1 MPQNRPASPPGSSDG
16 WSRDDARAASGAGRR
31 DYSGGQQHILTLIAR
46 GRPTS
51 EALTELASWVERHAP
66 GALCSVMVADETA
79 SRLTVVA
86 APSLPQEFT
95 EAIRGLPIAEGS
107 AVCGTAAHRRQP
119 VVVADTLA
127 DPLTSACRPLAIA
140 FNLRAVWSTPI
151 VTSDGTILGTFA
163 MYYRL
168 PATPPPEHRQV
179 VDDATALTQIALERD
194 RSEIALRRSEARFRS
209 LIEHASDMIA
219 IVDRSGVIQYASP
232 AYHHVLGLATSEV
245 VGRSP
250 LDLVAEDD
258 REALEHALAGR
269 RVQSAAEGAILARF
283 RRGDGAYRRLEV
295 VVTNLLDDPAVHGI
309 VLNSRDVTEQESL
322 AAELRHAQKME
333 AVGQLAGGVAHDF
346 NNILAAIKLNAA
358 LLTEVLPPDSDSL
371 REAIEIEQAADSATQ
386 ITRQL
391 LAFARRQPE
400 HLQEIRLVDVIAD
413 IEPLLRRL
421 IGPTI
426 ALDLDVP
433 KDIACVLADRA
444 QLGQVVVNLALNAR
458 DAMPEGGSLRIV
470 ARLIE
475 GGERVSQHGVIEL
488 AVSDTGTGI
497 APEVKDR
504 IFEPFF
510 TTKEPGK
517 GTGLGL
523 STAYAIVRQLGGEI
537 HVESV
542 PHQFTTFRIQ
552 LPAAGEG
559 SSMRVELT
567 PESVELPVGTETI
580 LLAEDEELVRRVT
593 ARALR
598 GLGYT
603 VIEARHG
610 RDAVQLFDEAPDAI
624 DLLFSDIVMPEIGGW
639 ELLRQLR
646 GRRPALP
653 AIVASGYERE
663 SMSAEKSQ
671 VSSVRFLQK
680 PFTLEALAREVR
692 AALDTAA
699 SRA

>member
-16 WSRDDARAASGAGRR
+16 WSREDARAAAGGASRR
-31 DYSGGQQHILTLIAR
+31 DYSAGHRHVLTLIAR
-46 GRPTS
+46 GRPLS
-51 EALTELASWVERHAP
+51 EALSALASWVEGHAP
-66 GALCSVMVADETA
+66 GALCSVMLADETT

-86 APSLPQEFT
+86 APSLPQEFA
-95 EAIRGLPIAEGS
+95 EAISGLPIAEGS
-107 AVCGTAAHRRQP
+107 AACGTAAHRREP
-119 VVVADTLA
+119 VVVADTLE
-127 DPLTSACRPLAIA
+127 DPLTAACRPLAIA

-151 VTSDGTILGTFA
+151 VASDGTILGTFA
-163 MYYRL
+163 MYYRV
-168 PATPPPEHRQV
+168 PATPPAEHRHV
-179 VDDATALTQIALERD
+179 VDDATALTQVIIERD
-194 RSEIALRRSEARFRS
+194 RSELALRRSEARFRS

-219 IVDRSGVIQYASP
+219 ILDRSGTIQYASP
-232 AYHHVLGLATSEV
+232 AYHHVLGLTTSDL

-250 LDLVAEDD
+250 LDLVVEDD
-258 REALEHALAGR
+258 REALEQALTGTGRSAG
-269 RVQSAAEGAILARF
+269 GATILARF
-283 RRGDGAYRRLEV
+283 RRADGAYRRLEV

-322 AAELRHAQKME
+322 AAALRHAQKME

-358 LLTEVLPPDSDSL
+358 LLTEALPQESDSR

-391 LAFARRQPE
+391 LAFARRQPV
-400 HLQEIRLVDVIAD
+400 HLQEVRLADVAAD

-426 ALDLDVP
+426 DLDLDVP
-433 KDIACVLADRA
+433 HDIGRVLADRA

-458 DAMPEGGSLRIV
+458 DAMPAGGSLRIA
-470 ARLIE
+470 ARAVERSE
-475 GGERVSQHGVIEL
+475 GASLHGAIEL
-488 AVSDTGTGI
+488 VVSDTGTGI
-497 APEVKDR
+497 APDVKDR

-537 HVESV
+537 NVESV
-542 PHQFTTFRIQ
+542 PQEYTTFRIQ
-552 LPAAGEG
+552 LPAAADGDA
-559 SSMRVELT
+559 MRSELT
-567 PESVELPVGTETI
+567 PDVQLPCGTEAI

-598 GLGYT
+598 ALGYT

-610 RDAVQLFDEAPDAI
+610 RDAVQLFDQSPETI
-624 DLLFSDIVMPEIGGW
+624 DLLFSDIVMPEISGW
-639 ELLRQLR
+639 ELVREVR

-653 AIVASGYERE
+653 VIVASGYDRE
-663 SMSAEKSQ
+663 SMSGETSQ
-671 VSSVRFLQK
+671 LSSVRFLQK

-692 AALDTAA
+692 AALDA
-699 SRA
+699 